1 MIHKI
6 LIADD
11 EPGALATV
19 GALLRERGYTVW
31 TAGDGR
37 EAIQKAVDNQ
47 PELIILDIMMPL
59 MDGTEVAM
67 ILRNDMRTKDIPVFF
82 LTAVLSPED
91 EPLVKDN
98 PNPIFAKP
106 VKLYE
111 LLEAIKQIGV

>member
-1 MIHKI
+1 MVNKI

-11 EPGALATV
+11 EPGQLATV
-19 GALLRERGYTVW
+19 GALLRERGFTVW
-31 TAGDGR
+31 TALDGR
-37 EAIQKAVDNQ
+37 DAIQKAVDHR
-47 PELIILDIMMPL
+47 PDLIILDIMMPL

-82 LTAVLSPED
+82 LTAVLAPED

-106 VKLYE
+106 VKLHE
-111 LLEAIKQIGV
+111 LLEAIKHIGV

>member
-1 MIHKI
+1 MVNKI

-11 EPGALATV
+11 EPGQLATV

-31 TAGDGR
+31 TAGNGQ
-37 EAIQKAVDNQ
+37 EAIQRAVDNR
-47 PELIILDIMMPL
+47 PDLIILDIMMPL

-67 ILRNDMRTKDIPVFF
+67 VLRNDVRTKGIPIFF
-82 LTAVLSPED
+82 LTAMLSPED

-111 LLEAIKQIGV
+111 LLEAIKHVG